1 MQMVLSGEMG
11 CSKQI
16 VTVSNDEG
24 KVIECDKKSYPMV
37 NFPLPS

>member
-11 CSKQI
+11 CSEQI
-16 VTVSNDEG
+16 VTVSNDVG
-24 KVIECDKKSYPMV
+24 KVIECDKISYPMV